1 MAPVWRA
8 TRVALWFTVAGAPVA
23 AAQRPAPADTAEP
36 ILVELRLGHVTGRTV
51 AAFRLRTEVLLP
63 LTQFLQLA
71 EIRYRLSAAGRIEA
85 TVDPG
90 GRRLV
95 IDAGADTMSYGARR
109 VRLEPEYRTF
119 RDGELYVGAERLG
132 DLLGSP
138 FIVDFSELTA
148 TLADP
153 GDLPVAR
160 RLRREAARTT
170 LLRPREA
177 AHPDLLLAAERP
189 QWDGLVFDYTLLAP
203 SSVGRAADGVV
214 QIAGSWTGVWR
225 DHRWLEQLRL
235 GDGVSTG
242 PAPRALRG
250 LSITNA

>member
-1 MAPVWRA
+1 NAY
-8 TRVALWFTVAGAPVA
+8 
-23 AAQRPAPADTAEP
+23 
-36 ILVELRLGHVTGRTV
+36 GR
-51 AAFRLRTEVLLP
+51 
-63 LTQFLQLA
+63 
-71 EIRYRLSAAGRIEA
+71 SAARRIEA

-95 IDAGADTMSYGARR
+95 IDAGADTMCYGARR

-177 AHPDLLLAAERP
+177 AHPDLLVAAERP
-189 QWDGLVFDYTLLAP
+189 QWDGPVFAYRFVAHSGDPL
-203 SSVGRAADGVV
+203 
-214 QIAGSWTGVWR
+214 AGS
-225 DHRWLEQLRL
+225 
-235 GDGVSTG
+235 
-242 PAPRALRG
+242 
-250 LSITNA
+250 